1 MKEII
6 RRINWIVVGCSITF
20 GLVNFIDFIWP
31 LVGSAGQVLW
41 VFDTIYDYQMFSL
54 RVIKMALAGFIFM
67 EILSDIP
74 FICKW
79 LTQKPWL
86 VLKYSCLF
94 HAGWWYMIF
103 YIISI

>member
-31 LVGSAGQVLW
+31 LVGSAGQIVW
-41 VFDTIYDYQMFSL
+41 VFDTIYDYQVFSL
-54 RVIKMALAGFIFM
+54 HVIKSALTCFVTM

-74 FICKW
+74 WIRKW
-79 LTQKPWL
+79 LTLKPWF

-103 YIISI
+103 YIISF